1 MKDRSFSGDEAET
14 EELDLDSGDEETIEE
29 AMKEALE
36 AVEGLRLERE
46 ADDRNGSD
54 EAEVEGDAEA
64 DLREEVK
71 ELRDRSMRT
80 LADFDNFRKR
90 TEKERNEQR
99 RYAGVEIM
107 RDLLAVVDNLER
119 AVGARG
125 SLDELQEGVEL
136 ILRQIAELL
145 KRHGVERV
153 STGDGRFD
161 PASHEAVAR
170 HESADV
176 SEPTIVKELQAGY
189 RLRDR
194 LLRPALVEV
203 AVPDESAAEP
213 IEGSGE
219 PGI

>member
-1 MKDRSFSGDEAET
+1 MKDRPLPGDEAEI
-14 EELDLDSGDEETIEE
+14 EELDLGSGDEEMIEE

-36 AVEGLRLERE
+36 AVEGIRLERE
-46 ADDRNGSD
+46 ADDSLGS
-54 EAEVEGDAEA
+54 VEGDTEA
-64 DLREEVK
+64 GLREEVK

-90 TEKERNEQR
+90 AERERSEQR

-107 RDLLAVVDNLER
+107 RDLLVVVDSLER

-125 SLDELQEGVEL
+125 SLEELREGVEL

-161 PASHEAVAR
+161 PASHEAVTR
-170 HESADV
+170 HESDDV
-176 SEPTIVKELQAGY
+176 AEPTIVKELQAGY

-203 AVPDESAAEP
+203 AVPNEPAAEP
-213 IEGSGE
+213 IDGSGE

>member
-125 SLDELQEGVEL
+125 SLEELREGVEL

-153 STGDGRFD
+153 STDDGRFD

-170 HESADV
+170 HESPDV

>member
-125 SLDELQEGVEL
+125 SLEELREGVEL

-153 STGDGRFD
+153 STDDGRFD

-170 HESADV
+170 HESPDV

-213 IEGSGE
+213 IEGSDE

>member
-1 MKDRSFSGDEAET
+1 MKDRPLPGDEAEI
-14 EELDLDSGDEETIEE
+14 EELDLGSGDEEMIEE

-36 AVEGLRLERE
+36 AVEEIRLERE
-46 ADDRNGSD
+46 ADDRHGSV
-54 EAEVEGDAEA
+54 EAEVEGDTEA
-64 DLREEVK
+64 GLREEVK

-90 TEKERNEQR
+90 AEKERNEQR

-107 RDLLAVVDNLER
+107 RDLLVVVDSLER

-125 SLDELQEGVEL
+125 SLEELREGVEL

-161 PASHEAVAR
+161 PASHEAVTR
-170 HESADV
+170 HESDDV
-176 SEPTIVKELQAGY
+176 AEPTIVKELQAGY

-203 AVPDESAAEP
+203 AVPNEPAAEP
-213 IEGSGE
+213 IDGSGE